1 MKKRGFLFTILLLV
15 VAVVQL
21 SAQPGPGRKWGA
33 RHFMTDEP
41 GPDAIMGKLNLTP
54 DQEKKFQ
61 ELRLK
66 QEKEMLPLQNDLRSV
81 QLDLKGEMLADKPNQ
96 DKVNGFIEKAGKIR
110 IDMQKKRF
118 AHRQTLRGLLTD
130 EQKAIWDQNK
140 GRFWEECQ
148 GLCGHSMGRPG
159 RGMKMQH
166 RHWE

>member
-1 MKKRGFLFTILLLV
+1 MKTRGFLFTILLLI

-21 SAQPGPGRKWGA
+21 SAQPGPGRKMGPPQCTA
-33 RHFMTDEP
+33 EEP
-41 GPDAIMGKLNLTP
+41 GPGAIMEKLNLTP
-54 DQEKKFQ
+54 EQEKKFQ

-118 AHRQTLRGLLTD
+118 AHRQALRELLTD
-130 EQKAIWDQNK
+130 EQKATWDQNK
-140 GRFWEECQ
+140 GRFWEGCQ